1 MKHASL
7 ALLLLSGCGY
17 RALNATDASE
27 RLHVTLVRVAIPS
40 GAAGQEVLTGAREEL
55 ARLGALAPGDGYPR
69 LEIEVTGASETSE
82 GVEVPAAARN
92 QTGPEDVT
100 RTPVARGVDVAVVAH
115 AWVVRERGG
124 PRERDTGDLR
134 ASDLVSVGGAD
145 PVTSEFVHE
154 DSLRVV
160 ARRLGHKLA
169 ARAVG
174 DPTVS
179 EGLGR

>member
-1 MKHASL
+1 ML
-7 ALLLLSGCGY
+7 ALLVAGCGY
-17 RALNATDASE
+17 RALNATDAGE
-27 RLHVTLVRVAIPS
+27 KLHVSLVRVAIPS

-55 ARLGALAPGDGYPR
+55 AKLGALASGDGYPR

-82 GVEVPAAARN
+82 GIEVPPGVRHER
-92 QTGPEDVT
+92 GPDDIT
-100 RTPVARGVDVAVVAH
+100 RTPIARGLDVAVVAH
-115 AWVVRERGG
+115 AWVVRQKDG

-134 ASDLVSVGGAD
+134 ASDLVSAGGPD
-145 PVTSEFVHE
+145 PITSDFVHE
-154 DSLRVV
+154 DSVRAV

>member
-1 MKHASL
+1 MKRALL
-7 ALLLLSGCGY
+7 ALVMLGCGY
-17 RALNATDASE
+17 RALNASDAGE
-27 RLHVTLVRVAIPS
+27 KLHVTLARVAIPS

-69 LEIEVTGASETSE
+69 LEIEVTGTSETSE
-82 GVEVPAAARN
+82 GIEVPSGARHE
-92 QTGPEDVT
+92 TGPDDVT
-100 RTPVARGVDVAVVAH
+100 RTPVARGLDVAVVAH
-115 AWVVRERGG
+115 GWVVRERGG

-134 ASDLVSVGGAD
+134 ASDLVSVGGTD
-145 PVTSEFVHE
+145 PVTADFVHE